1 MIQLTPKT
9 SFPCFL
15 VAGLL
20 LATYMQ
26 LNWAL
31 IILWGI
37 GFGLFGAWG
46 SLLIL
51 DRERRMQPLRQPV
64 LIYLAVVL
72 PIVGMLSGFGLLFA
86 SVALTGEGENECDP
100 RLSLSITFLFG
111 SVVAIALVGLIAI
124 ILDLAG
130 YIKLQPNETR

>member
-1 MIQLTPKT
+1 
-9 SFPCFL
+9 
-15 VAGLL
+15 
-20 LATYMQ
+20 MQ

-86 SVALTGEGENECDP
+86 IVALTGEDENESDP
-100 RLSLSITFLFG
+100 LTSLSITALFG
-111 SVVAIALVGLIAI
+111 SVVAIALVGLIAV

-130 YIKLQPNETR
+130 YIKLQPNESR